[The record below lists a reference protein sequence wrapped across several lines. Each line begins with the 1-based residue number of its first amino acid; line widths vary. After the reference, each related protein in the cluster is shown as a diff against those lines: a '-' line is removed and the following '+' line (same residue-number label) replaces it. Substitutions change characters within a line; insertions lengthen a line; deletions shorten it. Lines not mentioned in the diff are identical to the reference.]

1 MTFLQKNIQMLEANP
16 DDWRAIADLQGKM
29 AWETE
34 GLTLNPDL
42 IEPGVQALLQDRN
55 KGIYY
60 KLLDNQQIIG
70 CVMTT
75 FEWSD
80 WRNGYVIW
88 IQSLY
93 LLPDYRGRGLYKA
106 MYQYLQAMVSESST
120 YKGIRLY
127 VDKTNQAAIEVYKAL
142 KMNNQHY
149 EMFEWM
155 K

>member
-1 MTFLQKNIQMLEANP
+1 MLEATP
-16 DDWRAIADLQGKM
+16 DGWHAIADLQGKM

-34 GLTLNPDL
+34 NLSLYPDL
-42 IEPGVQALLQDRN
+42 VEPGVQALLQDRN

-60 KLLDNQQIIG
+60 KLLDNQEVIG

-80 WRNGYVIW
+80 WRNGYVLW

-106 MYQYLQAMVSESST
+106 MYQHLQAMVSESTT